1 MLWPAEGWKRPAA
14 HYSEQALAAEAPEN
28 VPAAQSVQVLAPG
41 SLPVL
46 VIEPAAHATHAAT
59 FDTAEY
65 SPAAHAV
72 HAVAPTA
79 ALTSVIEPAWQSTQ

>member
-1 MLWPAEGWKRPAA
+1 VEGWKKSAA
-14 HYSEQALAAEAPEN
+14 HSEQALTAEASEN
-28 VPAAQSVQVLAPG
+28 VPTPHSVQALAPG

-59 FDTAEY
+59 FDAAEY

-72 HAVAPTA
+72 HVIAPA
-79 ALTSVIEPAWQSTQ
+79 AEPVSVIEPAWQLVQ